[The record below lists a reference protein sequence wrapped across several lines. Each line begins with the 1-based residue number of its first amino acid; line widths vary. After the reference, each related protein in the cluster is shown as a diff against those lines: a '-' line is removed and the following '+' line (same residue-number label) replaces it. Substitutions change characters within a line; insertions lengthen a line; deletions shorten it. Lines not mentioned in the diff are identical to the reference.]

1 MKIHDKEALVMTI
14 LDVVAIALAI
24 WYMIKRE
31 VDICSVAVL
40 LYACL
45 GLKTNITA
53 VFFEEASKKR
63 KKQVANL
70 KKAYRNVFGR
80 FAPLAPF
87 SFVIFLGVGALLLN
101 VLKGSMLGI
110 YVMIFG
116 AFTPML
122 IDIMVR
128 TEMGRVETEQE

>member
-1 MKIHDKEALVMTI
+1 MKLYDKEALVMTI
-14 LDVVAIALAI
+14 LDVVAITLAI

-31 VDICSVAVL
+31 VDVCSVAVL

-45 GLKTNITA
+45 GLKTNIKA
-53 VFFEEASKKR
+53 VFSEEASIKR
-63 KKQVANL
+63 KKQIANL

-87 SFVIFLGVGALLLN
+87 SFIIFLGVGVLLLKI
-101 VLKGSMLGI
+101 LKGSMLGI
-110 YVMIFG
+110 YVIIFG

-128 TEMGRVETEQE
+128 TEMGRVEAEEE

>member
-1 MKIHDKEALVMTI
+1 MKLYDKEALVMTI
-14 LDVVAIALAI
+14 LDMVAITLAI

-31 VDICSVAVL
+31 VDVCSVAVL

-45 GLKTNITA
+45 GIKTNITA
-53 VFFEEASKKR
+53 VFSEEASIKR
-63 KKQVANL
+63 KKQIANL

-87 SFVIFLGVGALLLN
+87 SFIIFFGVGVLLLKI
-101 VLKGSMLGI
+101 LKGSMLGI
-110 YVMIFG
+110 YVIIFG

-128 TEMGRVETEQE
+128 TEMGRVEAEEE